1 VHDKKFFR
9 YPTTVKRNVIVFCIA
24 IVTVLLLGVV
34 SVSRFF
40 LPDTIRITEGQETTI
55 SYADIFSFH
64 IHKSEKDSF
73 EVMQSPIR
81 GNQDIQISYPDSS
94 QHTDTTVTKA
104 TISLF
109 GILPVKTVT
118 IEIWDSLYLVP
129 LGQTIGIDIHTN
141 GVMILGTG
149 SVETAEGKQ
158 DSPAKGKVFTGDLI
172 QKVNGQVVESNG
184 DVTEIVEREGQSPVT
199 LEILREGEIIQAS
212 ITPLIGT
219 DGIYKLGLWIR
230 DRAQGIGSLTY
241 YNPDTGGF
249 GAIGHGIADV
259 DTHETIPVGE
269 GTITKARISA
279 VKKGVEGEPGEIE
292 GSLTSTVLGEIQLNS
307 ANGVYGTIVNSESLI
322 QTQNAIPIALK
333 EEIKEGKAYILCN
346 LEGDTVEQYEV
357 KVSKTSKIASKND
370 GLVVEITDPRLL
382 EKTNGI
388 IQGMSGS
395 PIIQD
400 GALIGA
406 VTHVF
411 VQEPQKGYGI
421 YIEDMINTEN
431 SLKN

>member
-1 VHDKKFFR
+1 MHDKKFFR

-94 QHTDTTVTKA
+94 QHTDKTVTKA

-199 LEILREGEIIQAS
+199 
-212 ITPLIGT
+212 
-219 DGIYKLGLWIR
+219 
-230 DRAQGIGSLTY
+230 
-241 YNPDTGGF
+241 
-249 GAIGHGIADV
+249 
-259 DTHETIPVGE
+259 
-269 GTITKARISA
+269 
-279 VKKGVEGEPGEIE
+279 
-292 GSLTSTVLGEIQLNS
+292 
-307 ANGVYGTIVNSESLI
+307 
-322 QTQNAIPIALK
+322 
-333 EEIKEGKAYILCN
+333 
-346 LEGDTVEQYEV
+346 
-357 KVSKTSKIASKND
+357 
-370 GLVVEITDPRLL
+370 
-382 EKTNGI
+382 
-388 IQGMSGS
+388 
-395 PIIQD
+395 
-400 GALIGA
+400 
-406 VTHVF
+406 
-411 VQEPQKGYGI
+411 
-421 YIEDMINTEN
+421 
-431 SLKN
+431 